1 MLFLSIPIFLSF
13 RFITDSVFVLYYL
26 LVPILGFFIGGVA
39 NLIPSLIASD
49 LGKNPALNEGA
60 VSTITGILDGT
71 GSFGAAIGQFVI
83 GLLAEYFGWDAVF
96 AFLIACCFIPALLLI
111 TKLKNECKEYN
122 SGHDIE
128 YDSLVNKGIN

>member
-13 RFITDSVFVLYYL
+13 RFITDDVFELYYI

-49 LGKNPALNEGA
+49 LGKNPELNEGA

-71 GSFGAAIGQFVI
+71 GSFGAAIG
-83 GLLAEYFGWDAVF
+83 
-96 AFLIACCFIPALLLI
+96 
-111 TKLKNECKEYN
+111 
-122 SGHDIE
+122 
-128 YDSLVNKGIN
+128 